1 VVWGF
6 DETKVLVLFGDSW
19 FGSFEIAA
27 GTGRE
32 SFPCWFW
39 RPFGNTLLPPLPPGP
54 EPSTT
59 L

>member
-32 SFPCWFW
+32 SFP
-39 RPFGNTLLPPLPPGP
+39 LLGLNPVQPCKKCLMM
-54 EPSTT
+54 
-59 L
+59 LLQKY